1 MSTWIT
7 VIYRIIIAVTIQVQ
21 AVGGFGVEVG
31 GIIGRDKSAP
41 FGRVIPGV
49 AVVEAG
55 VIVVVVAAITNGVGF
70 AYILPSSPPGVK
82 KKAGPLSQT
91 SPFLRS

>member
-1 MSTWIT
+1 MA
-7 VIYRIIIAVTIQVQ
+7 VQVNKVYQIIIAITIQVQ
-21 AVGGFGVEVG
+21 AVDGVGVQVG
-31 GIIGRDKSAP
+31 SIIGRDKSAP